1 MHNKIEHKS
10 NRDQFIIKI
19 QTDDAMITED
29 IAEYNKGTYVIPEST
44 VNELIDMTV
53 DAITF
58 NSNDDRKFVEKIFE
72 HFNKNQLNEA
82 LLYLSE
88 NLGVKIVED

>member
-10 NRDQFIIKI
+10 KRDQFIIKI